1 MGAWVPSK
9 SYSIIKKAHP
19 NGGENSKY
27 IKKIKTVTQKLLSSS
42 SPGERDSTL
51 SEQLWFASIV
61 TEKDL
66 GGNGEL

>member
-9 SYSIIKKAHP
+9 SSSIIKKAHP
-19 NGGENSKY
+19 NGGEDSKY
-27 IKKIKTVTQKLLSSS
+27 KNIKTATWKLLSSS
-42 SPGERDSTL
+42 STGERDSTL
-51 SEQLWFASIV
+51 SEQLWFASII

>member
-1 MGAWVPSK
+1 MEVK
-9 SYSIIKKAHP
+9 TQD
-19 NGGENSKY
+19 
-27 IKKIKTVTQKLLSSS
+27 IKKIKTATRKLLSSS

-51 SEQLWFASIV
+51 SEQLWFASII